1 LISSLPQ
8 PKHETLEKDA
18 AIKAIKNAGLSST
31 GLSVAKDEPLGI
43 AQNANVVVDS
53 AEYVLMICGSMR
65 KADSSIAPSLAYT
78 LRTASSLA
86 RARTRLFLVS
96 TQACNCTSL
105 ELAMLCA
112 TRSCRP
118 VVDTNGYDN
127 YPTSLLNSRAK
138 EIVHLL
144 VFSFSLSIMSTQT
157 RRIRSQDVRI
167 SRNIAS
173 TGGSKFQHYL
183 TN

>member
-1 LISSLPQ
+1 MRLIIIAGLGAAKRYPGLDKSAFPKVCNLISSLPQ

-53 AEYVLMICGSMR
+53 AEYVPMIFGSMR
-65 KADSSIAPSLAYT
+65 RADSCIAPSLAYT
-78 LRTASSLA
+78 LRMANSLA
-86 RARTRLFLVS
+86 RARTRSFLVS

-112 TRSCRP
+112 IRSCRP
-118 VVDTNGYDN
+118 AMDTNKYD
-127 YPTSLLNSRAK
+127 YCLTRLLSSTSRGI
-138 EIVHLL
+138 EHLSS
-144 VFSFSLSIMSTQT
+144 FSFSPMTMST
-157 RRIRSQDVRI
+157 
-167 SRNIAS
+167 
-173 TGGSKFQHYL
+173 
-183 TN
+183 